1 MERRAKRESLLE
13 KTAEI
18 FDLPGDLVAGLPRVE
33 LTGSRELRMENHK
46 GILAY
51 GTDEIH
57 VSGGKL
63 IIKIRG
69 SNLELRAMNASELL
83 ITGEIAGIDLSERGG
98 RRRCRS

>member
-46 GILAY
+46 GIRAY

-83 ITGEIAGIDLSERGG
+83 ITGEIAGIDLS
-98 RRRCRS
+98 

>member
-1 MERRAKRESLLE
+1 MERRAKKESLLE
-13 KTAEI
+13 RTAEV

-33 LTGSRELRMENHK
+33 ITGSRELRMENHK

-51 GTDEIH
+51 GPEEIH

-69 SNLELRAMNASELL
+69 SNLELKAMNAGELL
-83 ITGEIAGIDLSERGG
+83 ITGEIAGLDLT
-98 RRRCRS
+98 